1 MSDVPVEAPQTK
13 QDKLKAASQVFGKVE
28 EKYGKGAIFSMARQL
43 GIPMPHIPTGIWSVD
58 HDLLGIGGVPRGRI
72 IEIFGPE
79 ASGKTTLALRIVG
92 AAQAA
97 GELAAYIDA
106 ENSVDPKWASTNG
119 VNVKALMISQPDS
132 GEEALGILDMLV
144 ESAAFGVIVVDSVAA
159 LVPQAELDGEI
170 GDANVGL
177 QARLMSQAMRM
188 LRSKINKNKTV
199 VIFIN
204 QIREKIGVMFG
215 SPETTTGGR
224 ALKFYS
230 SVRLDMRRI
239 GAIKDGSGDDA
250 PIIGNR
256 TRIKAVKNKVGT
268 PFREVEMDLLFDRG
282 LDVTGNLLD
291 NAVDYGIVE
300 KSGAWYSIGGE
311 RLGQGRRNAIDAL
324 NTPTTA
330 ETYQKV
336 LTAMMEY
343 LKQTEAK
350 DGVSKTSETSK

>member
-1 MSDVPVEAPQTK
+1 M
-13 QDKLKAASQVFGKVE
+13 KAANQVFGKVE
-28 EKYGKGAIFSMARQL
+28 EKYGKGAIFSMAKQL
-43 GIPMPHIPTGIWSVD
+43 CIPMPHIPTGIWSVD

-97 GELAAYIDA
+97 DELAAYIDA

-144 ESAAFGVIVVDSVAA
+144 ESAAFGVIIVDSVAA

-188 LRSKINKNKTV
+188 LRSKINKSKTV

-291 NAVDYGIVE
+291 NAVDCSIIE
-300 KSGAWYSIGGE
+300 RSGAWHSFQNE

-324 NTPTTA
+324 RTPTMA
-330 ETYQKV
+330 GIYQKII
-336 LTAMMEY
+336 TALEEH
-343 LKQTEAK
+343 LKQTKTEEK
-350 DGVSKTSETSK
+350 DGVSKTSEASK